1 MKGWLRHHWGA
12 LARAARQLL
21 RHPLGSLL
29 TALVIGIALALP
41 AGGLLLLDNASRVV
55 GDVGD
60 RPEISIFM
68 ALPTDAAASAEIERR
83 LADDSGVET
92 FRYVPRQEALQQLA
106 EDGLADVIED
116 LPDNPLPDAFVV
128 TPRDASPAA
137 FEALAQQFAGW
148 PSVAHVQLDSAWV
161 KRVHALIELGRQTFW
176 LLAAILASAL
186 VVVTFNTIRLQL
198 MTQRAEIEVSRLLGA
213 TDHFIRRPFLWSGI
227 LQGLLGGLLSW
238 LLLAALVA
246 TLREPVATLSNSD
259 GAVFALQDPSA
270 GQVALLLLLAATLG
284 LSGAS
289 LSVNRHLRSAA

>member
-1 MKGWLRHHWGA
+1 MKAWLRQQWKA
-12 LARAARQLL
+12 LARASRQLL
-21 RHPLGSLL
+21 RHPLGTLL

-55 GDVGD
+55 GDIGE

-68 ALPTDAAASAEIERR
+68 TLPPDAAASAEIERR
-83 LADDSGVET
+83 LAESREVEA
-92 FRYVPRQEALQQLA
+92 FRYVPRADALRQLA
-106 EDGLADVIED
+106 DDGLADVIED
-116 LPDNPLPDAFVV
+116 LPDNPLPDAFIV
-128 TPRDASPAA
+128 TPRDASPEA
-137 FEALAQQFAGW
+137 FDGLAKRFGAW

-161 KRVHALIELGRQTFW
+161 KRIHALIELGRQTFW
-176 LLAAILASAL
+176 LLAAVLASAL

-227 LQGLLGGLLSW
+227 LQGLLGGLLAW

-246 TLREPVATLSNSD
+246 ALREPVATLAHSYGS
-259 GAVFALQDPSA
+259 VFALQNPNA
-270 GQVALLLLLAATLG
+270 GQVALLLLLAAALG
-284 LSGAS
+284 LAGAG

>member
-1 MKGWLRHHWGA
+1 MRGWLRQQWKA
-12 LARAARQLL
+12 LARAVRQLL

-41 AGGLLLLDNASRVV
+41 AGGLLLLDNAGRVV
-55 GDVGD
+55 GDVGES
-60 RPEISIFM
+60 PEISIFM
-68 ALPTDAAASAEIERR
+68 ALPPDAAASAEIEHR
-83 LADDSGVET
+83 LAASREVEA
-92 FRYVPRQEALQQLA
+92 FRYVPREDALRQLA
-106 EDGLADVIED
+106 DDGLADVIED

-128 TPRDASPAA
+128 TPRDASPEAYD
-137 FEALAQQFAGW
+137 ALAQRFGGW

-176 LLAAILASAL
+176 LLAAVLASAL

-227 LQGLLGGLLSW
+227 LQGLLGGLLAW

-246 TLREPVATLSNSD
+246 ALREPVATLAHSY
-259 GAVFALQDPSA
+259 GAVFALQNPDAS
-270 GQVALLLLLAATLG
+270 QVALLLLLASALG
-284 LSGAS
+284 LAGAG